1 MEAVKIV
8 PIKPEEAVT
17 GRANFD
23 TERVF
28 SVLPEEIRTR
38 GLRIELPLLQRLPHI
53 LREGENFYALLIR
66 EEEKYLLA
74 DLQRERPERALGIAV
89 DIGSTTIAFYI
100 YDFIAAKVLKEYSIY
115 NPQIE
120 FGEDILTRLHFAKKR
135 ENLFRL
141 REKTLLAINQ
151 EIERFGGEKGVYFVA
166 LCGNTAMTHFILGL
180 PVNYLIMEPYVAV
193 ARGFPLFKGEELGL
207 KIHPSGRV
215 FVFPL
220 AGTYFGG
227 DLIAGLYEIELYK
240 RDEVSF
246 YIDVGTNAEVVL
258 GNRDFLLACAGAAG
272 PALEGGIFECGLQA
286 RPGAIESFRVDERT
300 LRLHYETIE
309 GERPIGFCGSAVIQL
324 IAELFLHS
332 WITPEGKF
340 NLDRISPRHRLYEVN
355 GERALELVPKEE
367 TASKEAIY
375 LKEGEIKS
383 FLRSK
388 GAMFTIL
395 RLLCEKVGLS
405 FEEIRHFYVAGSF
418 GNHIDVRSA
427 VLLGMLPE
435 EALHKTIGLGNSAG
449 KGALKFLK
457 RADFEEVKKITEQI
471 TYLELNIEGRF
482 MELLTGALIIPHVNL
497 ELFPWVKNLLE
508 EKKRCI
514 RP

>member
-1 MEAVKIV
+1 MEAVKIL
-8 PIKPEEAVT
+8 PIKPGEAVT

-28 SVLPEEIRTR
+28 SVLPEEIRNR
-38 GLRIELPLLQRLPHI
+38 GLKIELPLLQRLPHI
-53 LREGENFYALLIR
+53 LREGKNFYALLIR

-74 DLQRERPERALGIAV
+74 DLLRERPERVLGIAV

-100 YDFIAAKVLKEYSIY
+100 YDFLKAELLREYSIY

-141 REKTLLAINQ
+141 REKTLSAINQ
-151 EIERFGGEKGVYFVA
+151 EINKFGGDRDIYFVA

-220 AGTYFGG
+220 GGTYFGG
-227 DLIAGLYEIELYK
+227 DLIAGLYETELYK
-240 RDEVSF
+240 REEVSF

-286 RPGAIESFRVDERT
+286 RPGAIESFRIDERT
-300 LRLHYETIE
+300 LLLIYETI
-309 GERPIGFCGSAVIQL
+309 GGQRPIGFCGSAVIQL
-324 IAELFLHS
+324 IAELFLHG

-340 NLDRISPRHRLYEVN
+340 NPDKISNRLYEIN
-355 GERALELVPKEE
+355 GERALELVPRQE
-367 TASKEAIY
+367 TAFGEAIY

-388 GAMFTIL
+388 GAMYTIL

-405 FEEIRHFYVAGSF
+405 FEEIENFYVAGSF

-427 VLLGMLPE
+427 VVLGMLPE
-435 EALHKTIGLGNSAG
+435 EALPKTTGLGNCAG

-457 RADFEEVKKITEQI
+457 RADFEEVKRITEQI

-508 EKKRCI
+508 EKKKCL